1 MLSGMDRFGVSWIG
15 LDFVSGLV
23 WLASLDVL
31 LMYLFDALKVR
42 FRIEFGCLALAF
54 TWVGLSGFGLGLA
67 KLDDWRPRV
76 RVLFVDGLV
85 WCLGCFFGGSFGCH
99 TGFEMNLRV

>member
-54 TWVGLSGFGLGLA
+54 T
-67 KLDDWRPRV
+67 
-76 RVLFVDGLV
+76 
-85 WCLGCFFGGSFGCH
+85 
-99 TGFEMNLRV
+99 

>member
-1 MLSGMDRFGVSWIG
+1 MLGRDTLAASFVFMLSGMDRFGVSWIG

-31 LMYLFDALKVR
+31 LMYLFDALRTR

-54 TWVGLSGFGLGLA
+54 TWVGLSGLAWFWLG
-67 KLDDWRPRV
+67 
-76 RVLFVDGLV
+76 
-85 WCLGCFFGGSFGCH
+85 
-99 TGFEMNLRV
+99 